1 MTRICSVF
9 FAVQVEVCKR
19 DLPWQL
25 EELELAAALVEKE
38 DRSNPEGNH
47 PESFDGHNQLRNEND
62 DDDHGDGDN
71 DDEDDDD
78 DDDDH
83 DDDDDDDDDDD
94 GDNDDDD
101 NDDDNDDTDNDDEGN
116 DIQSEHVHG
125 DPKGDENQF
134 EQTRKF
140 VSDSGLASELCL
152 RLELTKSVPQ
162 KDDLFY
168 SENVVTSQSMKH

>member
-9 FAVQVEVCKR
+9 FAVQVEVRKR

-62 DDDHGDGDN
+62 DDDHGGGDN
-71 DDEDDDD
+71 DDDYDDEDN
-78 DDDDH
+78 

-94 GDNDDDD
+94 TD
-101 NDDDNDDTDNDDEGN
+101 DDTDDGDEGN
-116 DIQSEHVHG
+116 DIQSKHVHS
-125 DPKGDENQF
+125 DHKGDKNQI

-140 VSDSGLASELCL
+140 VSDSGLASEL
-152 RLELTKSVPQ
+152 LEPCKI
-162 KDDLFY
+162 
-168 SENVVTSQSMKH
+168 

>member
-9 FAVQVEVCKR
+9 FAVQVEVRKR

-25 EELELAAALVEKE
+25 EELELAAVLVEKE

-47 PESFDGHNQLRNEND
+47 PESFDGHNQLRIEND

-71 DDEDDDD
+71 DDDYDDEDNDDDD
-78 DDDDH
+78 DDDDDG

-94 GDNDDDD
+94 GDDDDD
-101 NDDDNDDTDNDDEGN
+101 DDDDDDTDDDDEGN
-116 DIQSEHVHG
+116 DIQSKHVHG
-125 DPKGDENQF
+125 DHKGDENQF

-140 VSDSGLASELCL
+140 VSDSGLASEL
-152 RLELTKSVPQ
+152 
-162 KDDLFY
+162 
-168 SENVVTSQSMKH
+168 